1 MKEQQPHSW
10 TYSTALPWLL
20 FVICVFALIGEHLL
34 LNKMQA
40 EQGDEQIR
48 RVWACEFFSLS
59 FSTVNFCTY
68 QGLCRESRDWKCPV
82 QPWAGPPTP
91 PWPLCPTQEVSCC
104 RFFRNG
110 GHASFG
116 KLQEHS
122 MGQRMSTTPS
132 KEGNYHHSSLLFPVH
147 AVLSQLLKNHSPQQ
161 VRKVWGLQ

>member
-40 EQGDEQIR
+40 QQGDEQIR

-59 FSTVNFCTY
+59 FSTVNFALTK
-68 QGLCRESRDWKCPV
+68 GSSGR
-82 QPWAGPPTP
+82 AGTGSAQCSPGQVPPTP